1 MKKINLT
8 FKKICLYLVLMGFAG
23 ICYLGASNIYVELV
37 SKDLTSSEV
46 KEVPYHR
53 VGIVLGTNPISR
65 FTGRRN
71 PFYDYRIEAAT
82 RLYKAGKIERILV
95 SGDNGKK
102 TYSEPDM
109 MKEELVKAG
118 IPEAHIYCDY
128 AGFSTM
134 DSMIR
139 AKKVF
144 GLSDFTVISQ
154 NFHNERAIAIAQWN
168 DLDVYG
174 YNAKD
179 IKRGR
184 GTKVQIREFFAR
196 GLMVVENII
205 GRQPRYLGDMIEI
218 K

>member
-102 TYSEPDM
+102 TYSEPDI
-109 MKEELVKAG
+109 MKEELVKAVAASASG
-118 IPEAHIYCDY
+118 SPKTGPYRLYRFRWRGFCDSESY
-128 AGFSTM
+128 QKRYRWKISVTCLYSGCLRKRKTE
-134 DSMIR
+134 
-139 AKKVF
+139 
-144 GLSDFTVISQ
+144 SDP
-154 NFHNERAIAIAQWN
+154 W
-168 DLDVYG
+168 
-174 YNAKD
+174 
-179 IKRGR
+179 KRGKARR
-184 GTKVQIREFFAR
+184 GGNAT
-196 GLMVVENII
+196 
-205 GRQPRYLGDMIEI
+205 
-218 K
+218 

>member
-109 MKEELVKAG
+109 MKEEL
-118 IPEAHIYCDY
+118 
-128 AGFSTM
+128 
-134 DSMIR
+134 
-139 AKKVF
+139 
-144 GLSDFTVISQ
+144 GLSMSI
-154 NFHNERAIAIAQWN
+154 NPERAAAVEISRLISFPSASSFLISSS
-168 DLDVYG
+168 D
-174 YNAKD
+174 
-179 IKRGR
+179 
-184 GTKVQIREFFAR
+184 TK
-196 GLMVVENII
+196 
-205 GRQPRYLGDMIEI
+205 
-218 K
+218 